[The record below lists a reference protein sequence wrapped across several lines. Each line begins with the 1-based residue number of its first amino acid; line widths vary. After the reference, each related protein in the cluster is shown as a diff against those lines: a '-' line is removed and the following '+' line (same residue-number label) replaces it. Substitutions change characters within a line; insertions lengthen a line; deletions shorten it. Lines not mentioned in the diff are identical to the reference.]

1 MDFIRRWVGQTDR
14 LAVISRYGCIA
25 GEGVWQNPSPLQ
37 ACRVIVGAGRPACLP
52 PHRVRG
58 VSPRAFDTLPGG
70 DSPCRPMALLEI
82 DRT

>member
-14 LAVISRYGCIA
+14 FAGSFPGATTTPGAPLAESIA
-25 GEGVWQNPSPLQ
+25 LR
-37 ACRVIVGAGRPACLP
+37 ACRLIVGAGRPACLP
-52 PHRVRG
+52 PHRIRG
-58 VSPRAFDTLPGG
+58 VSPRAFDTLPGR

>member
-37 ACRVIVGAGRPACLP
+37 ACRVIVGARQTCLFAAP
-52 PHRVRG
+52 SGLRRVAARLRHATG
-58 VSPRAFDTLPGG
+58 QGFPVPTHGSSG
-70 DSPCRPMALLEI
+70 DS
-82 DRT
+82 RT